1 MDPCQWIKE
10 VVFEADWDAWDP
22 EVRWKPESKQSP
34 GYNLLLESCR
44 KVVSALVPL
53 VLIYNNFLLPSS
65 SSIKALVCSINFLL
79 QTGFLYRRGAHNL
92 VINHISL
99 FVVAVCFWSL
109 GHLWSE

>member
-1 MDPCQWIKE
+1 MDPCQWIKKDLWE
-10 VVFEADWDAWDP
+10 DWDP
-22 EVRWKPESKQSP
+22 EVQWKPESKQSP

-79 QTGFLYRRGAHNL
+79 QTGFLYRRSSHNL